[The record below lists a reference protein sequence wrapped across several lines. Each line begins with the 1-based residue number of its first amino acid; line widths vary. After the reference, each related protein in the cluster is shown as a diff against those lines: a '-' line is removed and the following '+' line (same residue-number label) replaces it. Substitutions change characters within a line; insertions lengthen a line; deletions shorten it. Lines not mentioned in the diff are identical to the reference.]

1 MNGQNKI
8 LIITD
13 AWHPQVN
20 GVVILLSALVES
32 LRRLGIDSQVIHP
45 GLFPTLPLPKY
56 PEIRLSLTPWRFRSH
71 MAQDSSQ
78 QVHIAT
84 EGPLGLAARSYC
96 SRRGVPFTTAIHTKF
111 PEYTNILFGT
121 PISWGYGYLRWF
133 HKPAQTTIVQSKHQA
148 DELTERGLAH
158 LCVVGGGVDTQRFR
172 PQVRESRDRPLL
184 LYVGRVSREKNIEA
198 FLNLAIDAQKA
209 VVGDGPDRQ
218 RLQEAYPD
226 VEFKGYRKGE
236 SLVHEYAQA
245 DCLVFT
251 SKTDTFGLVLIEA
264 MACGTPVAS
273 YPTTGPLDVIRNGVS
288 GVMGSDL
295 EEAVSQALLL
305 DREVV
310 RTESL
315 NFSWESVARRFA
327 DIHSIEVSQGID

>member
-1 MNGQNKI
+1 M
-8 LIITD
+8 
-13 AWHPQVN
+13 N
-20 GVVILLSALVES
+20 GVVILLSALIES
-32 LRRLGIDSQVIHP
+32 LGRLGIDSQVIHP
-45 GLFPTLPLPKY
+45 GLFPTVPLPKY
-56 PEIRLSLTPWRFRSH
+56 PEIRLSVTPWRFRSH
-71 MAQDSSQ
+71 MSDNSVQ

-84 EGPLGLAARSYC
+84 EGPLGLAARSHC
-96 SRRGVPFTTAIHTKF
+96 SRRGIPFTTAIHTKF
-111 PEYTNILFGT
+111 PEYTKILFGV
-121 PISWGYGYLRWF
+121 PVDWGYGYLRWF

-158 LCVVGGGVDTQRFR
+158 LSVVGGGVDTQRFR
-172 PQVRESRDRPLL
+172 PQDRESRDKPCL
-184 LYVGRVSREKNIEA
+184 LYVGRVSKEKNIEA
-198 FLNLAIDAQKA
+198 FLDLEIDAKKV
-209 VVGDGPDRQ
+209 VVGDGPDRE
-218 RLQEAYPD
+218 RLQEAYSD

-236 SLVHEYAQA
+236 SLVREYAQA

-288 GVMGSDL
+288 GIMDSDL

-327 DIHSIEVSQGID
+327 DIHSIDVS